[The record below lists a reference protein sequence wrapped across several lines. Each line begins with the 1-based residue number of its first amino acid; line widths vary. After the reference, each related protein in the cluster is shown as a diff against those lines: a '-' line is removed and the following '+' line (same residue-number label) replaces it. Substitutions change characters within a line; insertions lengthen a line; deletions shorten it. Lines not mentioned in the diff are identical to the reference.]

1 MRGCNVIPI
10 PGTSS
15 VKRLEENVAAVDIE
29 LSQQELERIEQVAPS
44 GAAAGTRYNEAM
56 LRLLNG

>member
-1 MRGCNVIPI
+1 VIPI